1 MTRLNGVHR
10 IASLLSI
17 LLLFHLNFVS
27 SDLAC
32 ARHGGSHAAT
42 AHASHE
48 SHGHPQGSHS
58 EQRGDCDNPVSP
70 DCCAG
75 QASCA
80 PAVDV
85 SATMMFSEPAH
96 ATYVIPPGTD
106 TAALPR
112 STAPETPPPRA

>member
-75 QASCA
+75 QDSCA

-85 SATMMFSEPAH
+85 SATTVVSEPAH
-96 ATYVIPPGTD
+96 AT
-106 TAALPR
+106 
-112 STAPETPPPRA
+112 